1 MGIFDLLN
9 GSDINDGLKEYRAE
23 EKAVLLDAREKDEYA
38 DGHIKGSINI
48 PLSRFMDAE
57 TLFEDKSIPI
67 YTYCHSGARSKR
79 MVMGLTKLGFKNVV
93 NIGGIMDYKGILE
106 K

>member
-9 GSDINDGLKEYRAE
+9 SPDINDGLKEYQAE

-79 MVMGLTKLGFKNVV
+79 MVMGLTKLGFENVV

>member
-9 GSDINDGLKEYRAE
+9 SPDINDGLKEYQAE
-23 EKAVLLDAREKDEYA
+23 EKAVPLDAREKDEYA

-79 MVMGLTKLGFKNVV
+79 MVMGLTKLGFENVV